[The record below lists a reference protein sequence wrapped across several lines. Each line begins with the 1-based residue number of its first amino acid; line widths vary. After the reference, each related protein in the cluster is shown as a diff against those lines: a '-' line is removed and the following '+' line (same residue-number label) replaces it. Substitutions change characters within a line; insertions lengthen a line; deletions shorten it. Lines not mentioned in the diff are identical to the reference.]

1 MWGRIPG
8 LTEAIDTFQHEATVW
23 NKLHFGNIFAKKRKI
38 MARLNGIQRAVAVRS
53 SSSLLDLENKLLKEL
68 DVVLGQEQELW
79 ALKSRIN
86 WMVQGDRNTAFF
98 HVSTLVRRKR
108 NQILAIKNGVGEW
121 LYAEAEVMEIGRAHV

>member
-1 MWGRIPG
+1 M
-8 LTEAIDTFQHEATVW
+8 
-23 NKLHFGNIFAKKRKI
+23 
-38 MARLNGIQRAVAVRS
+38 
-53 SSSLLDLENKLLKEL
+53 
-68 DVVLGQEQELW
+68 VLGQEQELW

-121 LYAEAEVMEIGRAHV
+121 LYAEAEIMDFIRRGFNDIYTSSSMFSDRIQLDGSQW

>member
-1 MWGRIPG
+1 
-8 LTEAIDTFQHEATVW
+8 
-23 NKLHFGNIFAKKRKI
+23 
-38 MARLNGIQRAVAVRS
+38 MARLNGIQRVVAVRP
-53 SSSLLDLENKLLKEL
+53 SSSLLDLENNLLKDL

-108 NQILAIKNGVGEW
+108 NQILAIKNGVGE
-121 LYAEAEVMEIGRAHV
+121 

>member
-1 MWGRIPG
+1 
-8 LTEAIDTFQHEATVW
+8 
-23 NKLHFGNIFAKKRKI
+23 
-38 MARLNGIQRAVAVRS
+38 MARLNGIQRVVAVRP
-53 SSSLLDLENKLLKEL
+53 SSSLLDLENNLLKKL

-108 NQILAIKNGVGEW
+108 NQILAIKNGVGE
-121 LYAEAEVMEIGRAHV
+121 

>member
-1 MWGRIPG
+1 
-8 LTEAIDTFQHEATVW
+8 
-23 NKLHFGNIFAKKRKI
+23 
-38 MARLNGIQRAVAVRS
+38 MARLNGIQRAVAVRLS
-53 SSSLLDLENKLLKEL
+53 NSLLDLKNNLLKVL

-98 HVSTLVRRKR
+98 HVSTLVRQKR

-121 LYAEAEVMEIGRAHV
+121 LYS